1 MSIIHPFKAIRPHPP
16 HAAEVS
22 CPPYDVISTAEARD
36 LAEGRPDSYLRV
48 IRPEIEFP
56 EGADPY
62 AAEIYE
68 RGRANLER
76 LLDQDVLVEE
86 DEAGLFVYRLVRNG
100 HRQLGLVCT
109 VDAAEYRGGTIRRH
123 EKTRPEKEDDRT
135 RHLDVSSVHAEPVF
149 LAFRDDAPTADD
161 IRTAIVAATTDRP
174 LMHFVGDDVTHT
186 LWRVKDVDAF
196 RGMFLDVPELY
207 IADGHHRSAAGA
219 RIATERAARN
229 PEHRGDEEY
238 NRILAV
244 VFPESELR
252 ILPYN
257 RVVRDLDGMSETE
270 FLDRLGSL
278 GTLEAIAEGS
288 SAEPADAGSI
298 CVRLGS
304 TWHRLTFDDD
314 SIDRNDPIACLDV
327 ALLQDRVL
335 GPLLSIGD
343 PRTDDRIGFVGG
355 SRGGEE
361 LERLVATGEW
371 AVAFSMHPTSMTE
384 LLRVADAGEI
394 MPPKS
399 TWFEPKLRS
408 GLFAH
413 RFETSQEPVQ

>member
-1 MSIIHPFKAIRPHPP
+1 EIDF
-16 HAAEVS
+16 AE
-22 CPPYDVISTAEARD
+22 D
-36 LAEGRPDSYLRV
+36 
-48 IRPEIEFP
+48 
-56 EGADPY
+56 ADPY
-62 AAEIYE
+62 AVEVYE

-76 LLDQDVLVEE
+76 LLDADVLVEE
-86 DEAGLFVYRLVRNG
+86 DEPGLFVYRLVRNG

-109 VDAAEYRGGTIRRH
+109 VDASEYRNGTIRRH

-149 LAFRDDAPTADD
+149 LAFRDDAPNAED
-161 IRTAIVAATTDRP
+161 IKFAIVSATTDRP
-174 LMHFVGDDVTHT
+174 LMHFVCDDVTHT
-186 LWRVKDVDAF
+186 LWRVKDTAAF
-196 RGMFLDVPELY
+196 GAMFADVPELY
-207 IADGHHRSAAGA
+207 IADGHHRSAAGG
-219 RIATERAARN
+219 RIAEERGARN
-229 PEHRGDEEY
+229 PDHQGDEEY

-244 VFPESELR
+244 VFPESELQ

-257 RVVRDLDGMSETE
+257 RVVRDLDGMSETD
-270 FLDRLGSL
+270 FLERLGSL
-278 GTLEAIAEGS
+278 GTVEAIEDGTTP
-288 SAEPADAGSI
+288 EPTDAGSVCI
-298 CVRLGS
+298 RLASG
-304 TWHRLTFDDD
+304 WHRLTFDDAT
-314 SIDRNDPIACLDV
+314 IDRADPIACLDV

-343 PRTDDRIGFVGG
+343 PRIDDRIGFVGG
-355 SRGGEE
+355 SRGVAE
-361 LERLVATGEW
+361 LERLVDAGEW

-413 RFETSQEPVQ
+413 RFETNREPVQ